1 MYLTF
6 PIHILIAC
14 TMKLL
19 GNSIFIG
26 SIELMG
32 EVMTLAEKSGIGA
45 EHVRLKG
52 MLPPLI
58 LIIWVRL
65 NI

>member
-1 MYLTF
+1 MIYFDHATLS
-6 PIHILIAC
+6 LAAS

-32 EVMTLAEKSGIGA
+32 EIMTLAEKSGIGS
-45 EHVRLKG
+45 EHVCV
-52 MLPPLI
+52 
-58 LIIWVRL
+58 W
-65 NI
+65 